1 MLSSREQDMDEIN
14 QTVNEK
20 KDNLRFNYKKEK
32 ILL

>member
-20 KDNLRFNYKKEK
+20 NDNLRFNYKKEK